1 MPRFICAID
10 QGTTGTTVIILD
22 DELKIRAK
30 VNKEFEQIYPKPSWV
45 EHNPEAIWEST
56 LATVA
61 AARRE
66 AGLSEGDIAAI
77 GITNQRE
84 TTVIWDRAT
93 GEPIHNAIVWQD
105 RRTRGRIQQLID
117 DGNERWVQKRSGL
130 MLDPYFAGTK
140 IEWILDHV
148 DGARA
153 RAQRGELAFGTIDSF
168 LLWRLTGGEVHKT
181 DASNASRT
189 LLMNLDDIAWDDE
202 LLELFNVP
210 RPLLPEI
217 ASNSEVYGVARGI
230 EGIKD
235 GTPICGMAGDQ
246 HAALFGQCCF
256 EAGQAKCTFGT
267 GAFLLMNTGSERVHS
282 EHKLLSTMG
291 WQIDGEVTYAMEGS
305 AFIAG
310 AMVQWLRDGLGII
323 DSAADIERLAGSVD
337 DSGEIV
343 AVPAL
348 SGLGAPHW
356 EPSARGVIW
365 GLTRGTTDA
374 HIARAA
380 LEGIALQNVD
390 ILNAMEND
398 SGAELVDMRVDG
410 GATSNDLLMQMQADF
425 LGRKIV
431 RPAITE
437 TTALGAALL
446 AGLSQGIFSGFE
458 EIRNEWRVDKEFEPQ
473 MGTVEREEHL
483 ALWHEGLKRV

>member
-1 MPRFICAID
+1 MPQFICAID
-10 QGTTGTTVIILD
+10 QGTTGTTVIIVD
-22 DELKIRAK
+22 DELKIRSK
-30 VNKEFEQIYPKPSWV
+30 VNQEFAQIYPRPSWV
-45 EHNPEAIWEST
+45 EHDPEAIWEST
-56 LATVA
+56 LATIA
-61 AARRE
+61 E
-66 AGLSEGDIAAI
+66 ATRQAQTSEGDIKAI

-84 TTVIWDRAT
+84 TTVIWDRQS

-105 RRTRGRIQQLID
+105 RRTRGRIQQLVD
-117 DGNERWVQKRSGL
+117 DGNQEWVQKRTGL
-130 MLDPYFAGTK
+130 LLDPYFAGTK

-153 RAQRGELAFGTIDSF
+153 RAERGELAFGTIDSF
-168 LLWRLTGGEVHKT
+168 LLWRLTGGRTHKT

-189 LLMNLDDIAWDDE
+189 LLMNLDDLHWDDE
-202 LLELFNVP
+202 LLDLFNVP
-210 RPLLPEI
+210 RSLLPDI
-217 ASNSEVYGVARGI
+217 ASNSEVYGVTHGI
-230 EGIKD
+230 DGLKD

-256 EAGQAKCTFGT
+256 EPGEAKCTYGT
-267 GAFLLMNTGSERVHS
+267 GAFLLMNTGKERVHS
-282 EHKLLSTMG
+282 EFKLLSTMG
-291 WQIDGEVTYAMEGS
+291 WQIGDEVTYAMEGS

-323 DSAADIERLAGSVD
+323 DSAGDIEQLAGQVED
-337 DSGEIV
+337 TGEVV

-356 EPSARGVIW
+356 KPSARGVIW

-390 ILNAMEND
+390 ILRAMEND
-398 SGAELVDMRVDG
+398 SGDPLVDLKVDG

-431 RPAITE
+431 RPAVTE

-446 AGLSQGIFSGFE
+446 AGLSQGIFDGYDQ
-458 EIRNEWRVDKEFEPQ
+458 IRSEWRVDREFEPHISS
-473 MGTVEREEHL
+473 EDREKHL